1 MATVKPRMVNNF
13 TITGDCISHARTD
26 VEVRDVDVTIDEPT
40 QRGGTNMGLTPVET
54 LMAALLGCT
63 NVIGHKCA
71 EKHGVEFDE
80 MSVTA
85 DVAFDRSGTQ
95 LMEEIDVPFPK
106 IVLKIN
112 VTTGADDAA
121 IEKVK
126 SDLGKFCP
134 LAKVIRQAGTEI
146 EEVWTVSRP

>member
-1 MATVKPRMVNNF
+1 MATVKPKMVGKF
-13 TITGDCISHARTD
+13 TIAGDCISHARTD

-71 EKHGVEFDE
+71 EKHGIELDY

-85 DVAFDRSGTQ
+85 DVTFDRSGTQ
-95 LMEEIDVPFPK
+95 LQEEIAVPFPK
-106 IVLKIN
+106 IVLKID
-112 VTTGADDAA
+112 VTTSADDAA
-121 IEKVK
+121 IENVK

-134 LAKVIRQAGTEI
+134 LAKVLREAGTKI
-146 EEVWTVSRP
+146 EEIWTITRP

>member
-1 MATVKPRMVNNF
+1 MATVKPKLVGNF
-13 TITGDCISHARTD
+13 AITGDCISHARTD

-71 EKHGVEFDE
+71 DKHGVTFDD
-80 MSVTA
+80 MSVAA
-85 DVAFDRSGTQ
+85 DVTFDRSGTQ
-95 LMEEIDVPFPK
+95 LQEEIAVPFPK
-106 IVLKIN
+106 IVLQIN
-112 VTTGADDAA
+112 VTTNADDAA
-121 IEKVK
+121 IKNVK

-134 LAKVIRQAGTEI
+134 LAKVLREAGTEI
-146 EEVWTVSRP
+146 EEVWTVTRA